1 MQVQCPRCRVV
12 HTVDDRMAGTRAQCT
27 CGAAI
32 DIPRPASAAPQPRPQ
47 QVGPQP
53 MANRPATAPAAAPTG
68 AAIRCPRC
76 QTVHAI
82 TPAMQGT
89 QARCGCGNML
99 SIPPAAGARAPAG
112 PAPGMP
118 GAGMQQAGMP
128 GGPVH
133 FQSLVDELT
142 HSDLGIPSGHQPA
155 AQAPSGHGSPD
166 ALRKFLDKDKDTR
179 VLPPRPISIS
189 LQIILRMVGFAADF
203 SLAALSLYFLIT
215 WSDEGG
221 TPTVGKAKYAIQAS
235 WCVLGLLL
243 GGMGFHGLS
252 SREPWGWHVT
262 VFGNGMLISYQFT
275 MAILSWLTYA
285 SRHWF
290 GLGSMPLILVV
301 FIHNTY
307 LFWTM
312 LDHLRGSVRSYYGFK
327 ESLLKAVIIVWMLAA
342 FFGCV
347 LTGGIAFLIFF
358 VV

>member
-12 HTVDDRMAGTRAQCT
+12 HAVDDRMAGTRAQCT

-32 DIPRPASAAPQPRPQ
+32 DIPRPASAAPQL
-47 QVGPQP
+47 
-53 MANRPATAPAAAPTG
+53 MPAATRRAAAPAAAPSG

-76 QTVHAI
+76 QAVHAV

-89 QARCGCGNML
+89 HARCGCGNML
-99 SIPPAAGARAPAG
+99 WIPPAAGARAPAG

-118 GAGMQQAGMP
+118 GSGMQQAGMP
-128 GGPVH
+128 VGPAP
-133 FQSLVDELT
+133 FQSLLDELT
-142 HSDLGIPSGHQPA
+142 HSDLGVPSGHRPA
-155 AQAPSGHGSPD
+155 SQASSGHGSPD

-189 LQIILRMVGFAADF
+189 LQIILRMVGFTADF

-243 GGMGFHGLS
+243 GGMGFHGLT

-262 VFGNGMLISYQFT
+262 VFGNGMLIAYQFS
-275 MAILSWLTYA
+275 MVILAWATYS

-290 GLGSMPLILVV
+290 GLGSIPLIPFALM
-301 FIHNTY
+301 HNTY
-307 LFWTM
+307 LFWTV
-312 LDHLRGSVRSYYGFK
+312 LDHLRGSVRTYYGFK

-342 FFGCV
+342 FFGLL

-358 VV
+358 VI